1 MNETDTSW
9 RALRC
14 GSPCRLLKRFPPLN
28 SALES
33 LPARRRPALLFET
46 LANLGSGGIG
56 RLFPIALVVLEKI
69 LHADL
74 LYQIILASA
83 FYGSSLTS
91 PLFTW
96 LAGRLRVRW
105 LVIVPNLLMSL
116 ALFALILRPGSAP
129 WFTLLLSLVLALRV
143 STRIGEMNMYRLI
156 YPDRHVSM
164 AVGWI
169 SSVAAFSGLLLTFLS
184 WWWLEVWPEYY
195 WGLFWIAGA
204 GLCFGSWAYAKI
216 PTHQKNFYAQTTR
229 TAPHSAFLKGLRR
242 FWSDRRFF
250 RYELAFFIV
259 GVANQMGLPLVPKV
273 LNQTLGASL
282 TSISLI
288 AVVLPSVTV
297 ILTSP
302 LWGRY
307 LASRTPM
314 LARGLFSLMQTFT
327 FALYAYGGLT
337 QQIWPFYIGSFVH
350 SCSVA
355 GGAINWL
362 TGSFYFATPES
373 SALYSGIHVFLTGI
387 RGILA
392 PIIAWMLFIS
402 GSTGFGFQ
410 GLGLGPW
417 IYLVCVVLSIL
428 GAGIFFYAQL
438 LESRAVV
445 KKPVSDRE

>member
-14 GSPCRLLKRFPPLN
+14 GSLCRLLKRFPPLAA
-28 SALES
+28 ALES

-46 LANLGSGGIG
+46 LANLGSGGIV
-56 RLFPIALVVLEKI
+56 RLFPIALVVLETI

-74 LYQIILASA
+74 IYQMVLASI
-83 FYGSSLTS
+83 FYGSNLTS
-91 PLFTW
+91 PAFTW
-96 LAGRLRVRW
+96 LSGRIRVRW

-116 ALFALILRPGSAP
+116 ALFALILQPESALL
-129 WFTLLLSLVLALRV
+129 FTIILSLVLGLRV
-143 STRIGEMNMYRLI
+143 SSRIGEMNMFRLI
-156 YPDRHVSM
+156 YPDRYVSQ

-169 SSVAAFSGLLLTFLS
+169 SSVAAFSGLLLTLSS
-184 WWWLEVWPEYY
+184 WWWLELWPEYY
-195 WGLFWIAGA
+195 WGLFWLAGA
-204 GLCFGSWAYAKI
+204 GLFFGAWAYSRI
-216 PTHQKNFYAQTTR
+216 PTHQKNFYAQVSR
-229 TAPHSAFLKGLRR
+229 IAPHTAFLKGIRR

-259 GVANQMGLPLVPKV
+259 GVANQMGLYLVPNL
-273 LNQTLGASL
+273 LNQTVG
-282 TSISLI
+282 TSRMQISLI
-288 AVVLPSVTV
+288 AVVIPSVTI

-314 LARGLFSLMQTFT
+314 LARGLFSLMQTVT
-327 FALYAYGGLT
+327 FALYTYGGLT

-355 GGAINWL
+355 GGSINWL
-362 TGSFYFATPES
+362 TGSFYFATPDS

-387 RGILA
+387 RGIVA
-392 PIIAWMLFIS
+392 PIIARLLFIT
-402 GSTGFGFQ
+402 GATGFGFQ

-417 IYLVCVVLSIL
+417 IFLVCVMLSLL
-428 GAGIFFYAQL
+428 GAAIFFYAQY
-438 LESRAVV
+438 LESRVPV
-445 KKPVSDRE
+445 KQISS